1 MEGQKPPGAVIFAG
15 HAGPDPNKGAMPNP
29 YERAPIPHHADPNV
43 PLKYE
48 PELSFRTLSTTAA
61 VVGITIWVLSTAL
74 GNSILSNGLC
84 CATLVSTALL
94 DSVHNVG
101 KRRWL
106 IETDQ
111 SSFGEF
117 VNLLM
122 NLFLVPVIVIIF
134 FVISFL

>member
-15 HAGPDPNKGAMPNP
+15 HAGPDPNQGGMPNP

-48 PELSFRTLSTTAA
+48 PEHSFRTLSTTAA
-61 VVGITIWVLSTAL
+61 VVGITIWVLSSAL
-74 GNSILSNGLC
+74 GNSIVSNALC
-84 CATLVSTALL
+84 CGTLVLTTLL

-106 IETDQ
+106 IETGQ

-122 NLFLVPVIVIIF
+122 NLFLVPVIVIVF

>member
-1 MEGQKPPGAVIFAG
+1 MEGQKPPSAVIFAG
-15 HAGPDPNKGAMPNP
+15 HAGPEQNQSSMPNP

-43 PLKYE
+43 PLKYQ

-61 VVGITIWVLSTAL
+61 IVGIFIWVLSSAL

-84 CATLVSTALL
+84 CATLVLTTLL

-106 IETDQ
+106 IETGQ

-122 NLFLVPVIVIIF
+122 NLFLVPVIVIVF
-134 FVISFL
+134 FVISFR

>member
-15 HAGPDPNKGAMPNP
+15 HAGPDPNQGGMPNP

-61 VVGITIWVLSTAL
+61 VVGITIWVLSSAL
-74 GNSILSNGLC
+74 GNSIVSNALC
-84 CATLVSTALL
+84 CGTLVLTTLL

-106 IETDQ
+106 IETNQ
-111 SSFGEF
+111 SSFGEL

-122 NLFLVPVIVIIF
+122 NLFLVPVIVIVF

>member
-1 MEGQKPPGAVIFAG
+1 MEGQKPPGVVIFAG
-15 HAGPDPNKGAMPNP
+15 HAGPDPNQGGMPNP
-29 YERAPIPHHADPNV
+29 YERAPIHLHADPNV

-61 VVGITIWVLSTAL
+61 VVGITIWVLSSAL
-74 GNSILSNGLC
+74 GNSIVSNALC
-84 CATLVSTALL
+84 CGTLVLTTLL

-106 IETDQ
+106 IETGQ

-122 NLFLVPVIVIIF
+122 NLFLVPVIVIVF

>member
-15 HAGPDPNKGAMPNP
+15 HAGPDPNQGGMPNP
-29 YERAPIPHHADPNV
+29 HERAPIPHHADPNV
-43 PLKYE
+43 PLKYQ

-61 VVGITIWVLSTAL
+61 VVGITIWVLSSAL
-74 GNSILSNGLC
+74 GNSIVSNALC
-84 CATLVSTALL
+84 CGTLVLTTLL

-122 NLFLVPVIVIIF
+122 NLFLVPVIVIVF

>member
-15 HAGPDPNKGAMPNP
+15 HAGPDPNQGAMPNP

-61 VVGITIWVLSTAL
+61 VVGITIWVLSSAL
-74 GNSILSNGLC
+74 GNSIVSNALC
-84 CATLVSTALL
+84 CGTLVLTTLL

-106 IETDQ
+106 IETNQ
-111 SSFGEF
+111 SSFGEL

-122 NLFLVPVIVIIF
+122 NLFLVPVIVIVF

>member
-1 MEGQKPPGAVIFAG
+1 MEDQKPPGAVLFAG
-15 HAGPDPNKGAMPNP
+15 HVGHEQNQGTMPNP
-29 YERAPIPHHADPNV
+29 YEHAPIPHQANPNV

-48 PELSFRTLSTTAA
+48 PELSFRTLSTT
-61 VVGITIWVLSTAL
+61 VGIIGLTIWVLSTSL
-74 GNSILSNGLC
+74 GNSIVSNALC
-84 CATLVSTALL
+84 CGTLVLTALL

-111 SSFGEF
+111 SSFGEL

-122 NLFLVPVIVIIF
+122 NLFLVPVIVIVF

>member
-15 HAGPDPNKGAMPNP
+15 HAGPDPNQGGMPNP

-61 VVGITIWVLSTAL
+61 VVGITIWVLSSAL
-74 GNSILSNGLC
+74 GNSIVSNALC
-84 CATLVSTALL
+84 CGTLVLTTLL

-106 IETDQ
+106 IETGQ

-122 NLFLVPVIVIIF
+122 NLQRPLAAKKE
-134 FVISFL
+134 

>member
-1 MEGQKPPGAVIFAG
+1 MEGQKPPGAVIFAV
-15 HAGPDPNKGAMPNP
+15 HAGPDPNQGGMPNP

-61 VVGITIWVLSTAL
+61 VVGITIWVLSSAL
-74 GNSILSNGLC
+74 GNSIVSNALC
-84 CATLVSTALL
+84 CGTLVLTALL
-94 DSVHNVG
+94 ASVHHVG

-106 IETDQ
+106 IETGQ

-122 NLFLVPVIVIIF
+122 NLFLVPVIVIVF

>member
-15 HAGPDPNKGAMPNP
+15 HAGPDPNQGGMPNP

-61 VVGITIWVLSTAL
+61 VVGITIWVLSSAL
-74 GNSILSNGLC
+74 GNSIVSNALC
-84 CATLVSTALL
+84 CGTLVLTTLL

-106 IETDQ
+106 IETGQ

-122 NLFLVPVIVIIF
+122 NLFLVPVIVIVF

>member
-1 MEGQKPPGAVIFAG
+1 MEGQKPPSAVIFAG
-15 HAGPDPNKGAMPNP
+15 HAGPDPNHGEMPNP
-29 YERAPIPHHADPNV
+29 YERAPIPHHADPKV
-43 PLKYE
+43 PLKYQ

-61 VVGITIWVLSTAL
+61 IVGIFIWVLSSAL

-84 CATLVSTALL
+84 CATLVLTTLL

-106 IETDQ
+106 IETGQ

-122 NLFLVPVIVIIF
+122 NLFLVPVIVIAF

>member
-15 HAGPDPNKGAMPNP
+15 HAGPYPNQGGMPNP
-29 YERAPIPHHADPNV
+29 YERAPIPDHADPNV

-61 VVGITIWVLSTAL
+61 VVGITIWVLSSAL
-74 GNSILSNGLC
+74 GNSIVSNALC
-84 CATLVSTALL
+84 CGTLVLTTLL

-106 IETDQ
+106 IETNQ
-111 SSFGEF
+111 SSFGEL

-122 NLFLVPVIVIIF
+122 NLFLVPVIVIVF

>member
-15 HAGPDPNKGAMPNP
+15 HAGPDPNQGGMPNP
-29 YERAPIPHHADPNV
+29 YEHAPIPHHGDPNV
-43 PLKYE
+43 PLKYQ
-48 PELSFRTLSTTAA
+48 PELSFRTLSTTAG
-61 VVGITIWVLSTAL
+61 VVGLTIWVLSSAL
-74 GNSILSNGLC
+74 GNSIVSNALC
-84 CATLVSTALL
+84 CGTLVLTTLL

-106 IETDQ
+106 IETNQ
-111 SSFGEF
+111 SSFGEL

-122 NLFLVPVIVIIF
+122 NLFLVPVIVIVF

>member
-15 HAGPDPNKGAMPNP
+15 HAGPDPNQGGMPNP

-61 VVGITIWVLSTAL
+61 VVGITIWVLSSAL
-74 GNSILSNGLC
+74 GNSIVSNALC
-84 CATLVSTALL
+84 CGTLVLTTLL

-106 IETDQ
+106 IETNQ
-111 SSFGEF
+111 SSFGEL

-122 NLFLVPVIVIIF
+122 NLSLVPVIVIVF

>member
-15 HAGPDPNKGAMPNP
+15 HTGPDPNQGGMPNP

-61 VVGITIWVLSTAL
+61 VVGITIWVLSSAL
-74 GNSILSNGLC
+74 GNSIVSNALC
-84 CATLVSTALL
+84 CGTLVLTTLL

-106 IETDQ
+106 IETGQ

-122 NLFLVPVIVIIF
+122 NLFLVPVIVIVF

>member
-1 MEGQKPPGAVIFAG
+1 
-15 HAGPDPNKGAMPNP
+15 MPNP
-29 YERAPIPHHADPNV
+29 YERAPIPLHADPNV

-61 VVGITIWVLSTAL
+61 VVGITIWVLSSAL
-74 GNSILSNGLC
+74 GNSIVSNALC
-84 CATLVSTALL
+84 CGTLVLTTLL

-106 IETDQ
+106 IETGQ

-122 NLFLVPVIVIIF
+122 NLFLVPVIVIVF